1 MLRPFKAANHATYPA
16 TRMRTNQMAQIRSR
30 NQGKAPNISRKEL
43 QTLVKGL
50 ALDLNRPGFFRKD
63 QIALRKIVKAGYS
76 LLERNFRANKSF
88 KFSASRKSR
97 SREEAQTI
105 AESDPRSLG
114 SLGG

>member
-1 MLRPFKAANHATYPA
+1 
-16 TRMRTNQMAQIRSR
+16 MRTNQMAEIRSR
-30 NQGKAPNISRKEL
+30 NEGKAPNISRKGL

-50 ALDLNRPGFFRKD
+50 ALDLNRPGFSEQR
-63 QIALRKIVKAGYS
+63 IACLDDLAERYLVFSK
-76 LLERNFRANKSF
+76 RNFRANKSF

-114 SLGG
+114 SLRG